1 MFWDADDETGNAIA
15 HYQINN
21 SGFQQ
26 QSVDIDWLPFHFFF
40 FPSFGWETQYLMAE
54 WISLHTL
61 TNSKSF

>member
-1 MFWDADDETGNAIA
+1 MFWDADYDTGNATA
-15 HYQINN
+15 YYQIN

-26 QSVDIDWLPFHFFF
+26 QSVDIDWLPCHFFF
-40 FPSFGWETQYLMAE
+40 FSSFGWEIQSLMAE